1 MEGGLFSFQQPCVGF
16 DHTAGIWITAPRSE
30 ASSEA
35 ALLHSATVC
44 LAAAARAPIW
54 CAENFRASEFSCHRR
69 GSYRLGKRRKR
80 SYSWQRPS
88 RLPERKYSGE
98 ARTVKKNAPWAPASA
113 P

>member
-88 RLPERKYSGE
+88 PLPGPEYSWE
-98 ARTVKKNAPWAPASA
+98 ARTAKDTAPLGP
-113 P
+113 